1 MAVAQSLELAK
12 LDGNPPSAAL
22 HCREKLGGN
31 RTVCALQCITAVSP
45 IVCNM
50 LYYTFMHCKQGACS
64 AVERRMMQTVLL
76 PASGANSVAWEE
88 QILKVVESTAK

>member
-12 LDGNPPSAAL
+12 LDGNPPSAL
-22 HCREKLGGN
+22 SREAGRQQN
-31 RTVCALQCITAVSP
+31 RTVCAASQ

-50 LYYTFMHCKQGACS
+50 LHTTMHCKQGAVTT
-64 AVERRMMQTVLL
+64 VERRMMQTVLL